1 MESEESFKL
10 AGLWAWSP
18 FQEGKVNLSWFKSS
32 NDSNQFSSSGDVADA
47 LEEFNNFLL
56 LTFGNV
62 WKRCTLDLQESLRSD
77 STLRTTDGCYIKYKL
92 EQVLS
97 LFGARMRLA
106 SVVVAQ
112 ESASYWSM
120 ELHEALQDIP
130 SMLTLEEQHK
140 WRVLVGKQASSKS
153 KQSVAVPQKPV
164 IVQPKPAVS
173 SGGMKKEIC
182 LNYLR
187 NALSVVNPTTGVV
200 PPLCVKVDCERA
212 HNEVFGKSK
221 VAVVAAVL
229 AAKGDKGLVDAVQ
242 ADGRFK

>member
-1 MESEESFKL
+1 MENEENFKL
-10 AGLWAWSP
+10 ACLWAWSP
-18 FQEGKVNLSWFKSS
+18 FQESKVNLSWFVASS
-32 NDSNQFSSSGDVADA
+32 DLNQFGTSGDVADA

-62 WKRCTLDLQESLRSD
+62 WKRCTLDLQENLRSD
-77 STLRTTDGCYIKYKL
+77 STLRTTDGCYIKYKV

-106 SVVVAQ
+106 SVIVAQ
-112 ESASYWSM
+112 ESAAYWSG

-140 WRVLVGKQASSKS
+140 WRVLVGKQVSSKV
-153 KQSVAVPQKPV
+153 KQTVAIPQKSV
-164 IVQPKPAVS
+164 IVQQKPAVPS
-173 SGGMKKEIC
+173 GMKKEIC

-187 NALSVVNPTTGVV
+187 SALNVINPTTGVV
-200 PPLCVKVDCERA
+200 PPSCVKVDCERA

-221 VAVVAAVL
+221 VTVVAAVL
-229 AAKGDKGLVDAVQ
+229 AAKGDKSLVDAVQ